1 MSELVHIFCIIV
13 MLMFFSTVL
22 CGLGT
27 TEGTKSNW
35 LVYRALY
42 LELWLGAGASENDV
56 PEEKVSE

>member
-1 MSELVHIFCIIV
+1 
-13 MLMFFSTVL
+13 MFFSTVL

-42 LELWLGAGASENDV
+42 LELWLGAGASENDM